1 MRYLLGVFRMGSAP
15 QVVGFVR
22 DSAIIADI
30 CAEIGSNGGL
40 LICNGCG
47 DIEAIIAAL
56 LVIDDDHEAWAL
68 CGNCM
73 HKFPLEGPI
82 V

>member
-1 MRYLLGVFRMGSAP
+1 MSSEA

-22 DSAIIADI
+22 DSAVIADI
-30 CAEIGSNGGL
+30 SAEIGQNGGL
-40 LICNGCG
+40 LVCNGCA

-56 LVIDDDHEAWAL
+56 LVFDEDREAWAL
-68 CGNCM
+68 CGSCIQ
-73 HKFPLEGPI
+73 KLSLEGPI